1 MDDKFTLQLQ
11 QYLAADDPDTAEG
24 AELLLRLNHNKFMH
38 ARILRHPDYMRPK
51 LMSELRH
58 YLRIRLDGMTRQDIV
73 RMERDVMPR
82 AQESLSEGEPISE
95 SKSNTHVEEDVKEVG
110 TESAPDDSEVG
121 DDASSDASDIT
132 YRGKRDDHDLLP
144 AKVQAVYERNG
155 EVYRKLKQ
163 TFETLKQMS
172 NRPACDRYEYLKQLK
187 ALDDEYRNNWE
198 VYDHYQS
205 QVGESITTMVSA
217 ATVGDAAPVAAITP
231 NQVSSARKF
240 LSVNHS
246 KLPTVDNEVKRTQ
259 LLTKMQERVN
269 LLLSAGQSFDA
280 DFQRALEI
288 DGLTFSCQ
296 TKQ

>member
-1 MDDKFTLQLQ
+1 MDDKFTLRLQ
-11 QYLAADDPDTAEG
+11 QYLASDNPDTVEG

-38 ARILRHPDYMRPK
+38 ARILRHPDYMRSK
-51 LMSELRH
+51 LMSELHH

-73 RMERDVMPR
+73 RMEREVIPR
-82 AQESLSEGEPISE
+82 AQESLTNGKPLHGAESDTQVCDNAEEGSADTASDESEA
-95 SKSNTHVEEDVKEVG
+95 D
-110 TESAPDDSEVG
+110 SAAP
-121 DDASSDASDIT
+121 SDASDVT

-144 AKVQAVYERNG
+144 AKVQAIYERNG
-155 EVYRKLKQ
+155 EVYHKLKQ

-172 NRPACDRYEYLKQLK
+172 HRPACDRYEYLKQLK

-198 VYDHYQS
+198 VYDHYQL
-205 QVGESITTMVSA
+205 QVGESIATMVSA

-246 KLPTVDNEVKRTQ
+246 KLPTVDNEAKRT
-259 LLTKMQERVN
+259 LLLEKMQERVN

-280 DFQRALEI
+280 NFQRALEA
-288 DGLTFSCQ
+288 DGLTF
-296 TKQ
+296 